1 MNETYTQDMKSYKEA
16 MELYNDQ
23 EELSKEDVN
32 EDELMPKPVKPT
44 KLKVPEKV
52 KKPEPS
58 S

>member
-1 MNETYTQDMKSYKEA
+1 